1 MSDVNVSVFSC
12 SLHPQSRSFVMA
24 QQAVADFESVG
35 ANARLY
41 DLREYDLDF
50 CGKPEARNHPALGE
64 LKSAVRDASA
74 VIMAVPI
81 YNFYVNAAA
90 KNLIE
95 LTGREWIYKMVGFI
109 CAAGGQASY
118 MSVMNIAN
126 SLMLDFRCLI
136 VPRFVYATSG
146 AFGKDR
152 EPDMFIESEDIRGRI
167 RELAEMTTTLA
178 GAVDP
183 VIGELPE
190 RRGRT

>member
-1 MSDVNVSVFSC
+1 MKISVISC
-12 SLHPQSRSFVMA
+12 SLHPLSRSYLLA
-24 QQAVADFESVG
+24 KQAVQNFEEEGVD
-35 ANARLY
+35 ARLY

-50 CGKPEARNHPALGE
+50 CGRPEARDNPSVAE
-64 LKSAVRDASA
+64 LRSAVRDASA
-74 VIMAVPI
+74 VVVAVPI

-95 LTGREWIYKMVGFI
+95 LTGKEWIYKLVGFL

-146 AFGKDR
+146 AFGNVR
-152 EPDMFIESEDIRGRI
+152 TEDMFIADDDILGRLK
-167 RELAEMTTTLA
+167 EFSDMTLTLA
-178 GAVDP
+178 RAFDP
-183 VIGELPE
+183 VIKDLPE
-190 RRGRT
+190 RKGRV